1 MAQGVTLPP
10 LFYSAYISSF
20 AEYRDALRQRIRPGD
35 WVFICLHMGEEAQQ
49 PGYRERVQE
58 VCAELHS
65 WGARIMAD
73 VAGRTMEYY
82 GCSSLVELVTELSL
96 ESARVDYG
104 VSIAQ
109 MQELAEHCTLAV
121 NASFVSE
128 EHRSLLRPEFL
139 STHNYYPLAGTGLP
153 AQYLLEPTR
162 ILQECGVEVFSF
174 IPGDSRLRW
183 PAGEGLPTVES
194 HRALPPYVA
203 YVELATVC
211 KQDGVFVGD
220 PWLSEEQVGLIEQA
234 RTTGVLPLPAHLYAE
249 ARQWYDAALT
259 LRLDSP
265 ESVFRVVESRE
276 YATKGDD
283 VAQLR
288 PWARPTGT
296 ITVHNENYPRYTGEV
311 QVTRQDLPADPRVN
325 VIGHVLPE
333 YRELLRLLQPGW
345 QVRLVQVD

>member
-1 MAQGVTLPP
+1 MAQGLTLPP

-20 AEYRDALRQRIRPGD
+20 AEYRDALRERIRPGD
-35 WVFICLHMGEEAQQ
+35 WVFICLHMGEEAEH

-73 VAGRTMEYY
+73 VAGRTLEYY
-82 GCSSLVELVTELSL
+82 GCSSLIELVTELGI

-104 VSIAQ
+104 VSREE
-109 MQELAEHCTLAV
+109 MVELAEHCILAV
-121 NASFVSE
+121 NAAFVAE
-128 EHRSLLRPEFL
+128 EHRPLLRSEFL
-139 STHNYYPLAGTGLP
+139 STHNYYPLAGSGVSAQFLLP
-153 AQYLLEPTR
+153 PTR
-162 ILQECGVEVFSF
+162 ILHDCGVEVYAF
-174 IPGDSRLRW
+174 IPGDSRLRH
-183 PAGEGLPTVES
+183 PVGEGLPTVES
-194 HRALPPYVA
+194 HRALPPYVG

-211 KQDGVFVGD
+211 EQDAVFVGD
-220 PWLSEEQVGLIEQA
+220 PWLSDEQVGLIEQA
-234 RTTGVLPLPAHLYAE
+234 RSTGVLPVPAHLYAE
-249 ARQWYDAALT
+249 GSQWYDVPLT

-265 ESVFRVVESRE
+265 QSVFRVVESRE

-288 PWARPTGT
+288 PWARPAGT

-311 QVTRQDLPADPRVN
+311 QVARQDLPADPRVN

-345 QVRLVQVD
+345 QVRLVKVG